1 MAGLTDKNWHAS
13 DAVKT
18 AAPVAV
24 VRWACS
30 SCPSV
35 PGGLNPATSLDE
47 QFTR

>member
-1 MAGLTDKNWHAS
+1 MAIITDKHWRRS
-13 DAVKT
+13 AVNA

-24 VRWACS
+24 VRGLAS
-30 SCPSV
+30 SCSSV